1 MKQLFPRSV
10 HFNHHKEYIIVV
22 LLMMMKMMKKMISMC
37 LMISSSAHSP
47 LQGGSHGWPSQYS
60 AAHFILIII
69 VIINIIRITIVVF

>member
-10 HFNHHKEYIIVV
+10 HFNHHKEYIIIV
-22 LLMMMKMMKKMISMC
+22 LLMMMKKMISMC

-69 VIINIIRITIVVF
+69 VIIRISIVVF

>member
-22 LLMMMKMMKKMISMC
+22 LITMMKKMISMC

-69 VIINIIRITIVVF
+69 VIIRISIVVF